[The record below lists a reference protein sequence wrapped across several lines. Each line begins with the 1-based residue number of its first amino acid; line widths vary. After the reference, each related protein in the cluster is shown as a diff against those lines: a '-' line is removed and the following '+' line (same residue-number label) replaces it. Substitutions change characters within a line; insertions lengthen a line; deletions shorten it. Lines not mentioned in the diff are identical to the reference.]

1 MSADERIRSSG
12 KLVATQEDVIVPK
25 RRELLRHGL
34 AAAVVLAGP
43 GLARAAQ
50 PGGLALARPAQ
61 TAVMAEPA
69 ELSFYNTHTG
79 ERLAVVYRDAS
90 GYLPDAMAAV
100 AHVLRDHRNDQV
112 KAIDPALLD
121 QLQRISAALGTDEPF
136 HVISGYRSPETNAK
150 LAAASNGVARH
161 SMHLEGR
168 AIDIRLPDRP
178 LAQLHRAALALRA
191 GGVGA
196 YPSSNFVHIDT
207 GRVRTW

>member
-1 MSADERIRSSG
+1 MSAHLSNQSSG
-12 KLVATQEDVIVPK
+12 TLAAADEGLSRPK
-25 RRELLRHGL
+25 RRVLLRQGL
-34 AAAVVLAGP
+34 AAALVLAAP
-43 GLARAAQ
+43 GIARAA
-50 PGGLALARPAQ
+50 LALRSG
-61 TAVMAEPA
+61 EPA
-69 ELSFYNTHTG
+69 ELSFYNTHTS
-79 ERLAVVYRDAS
+79 ERLELVYRDTN

-100 AHVLRDHRNDQV
+100 AHILRDHRNDEI
-112 KAIDPALLD
+112 KPIDPALLE
-121 QLQRISAALGTDEPF
+121 QLHRIGAVLGTAQPF

-196 YPSSNFVHIDT
+196 YPSSDFVHIDT